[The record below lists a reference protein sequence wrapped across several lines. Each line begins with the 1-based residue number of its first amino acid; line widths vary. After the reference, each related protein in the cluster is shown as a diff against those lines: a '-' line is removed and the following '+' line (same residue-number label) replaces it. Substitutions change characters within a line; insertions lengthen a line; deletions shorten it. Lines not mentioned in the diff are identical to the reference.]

1 MSIKDNVQDSMR
13 VTTVLA
19 VAAIGG
25 STIWVV
31 GYDAGY
37 QKALQ
42 QPQKPTVIFGTQIIN
57 NSNSY
62 WSPGAGTVSNQEQ
75 PKQESTPDK

>member
-1 MSIKDNVQDSMR
+1 MKSSAALV
-13 VTTVLA
+13 

-25 STIWVV
+25 CTIWTV
-31 GYDAGY
+31 GYDAGF

-57 NSNSY
+57 NSNNY
-62 WSPGAGTVSNQEQ
+62 WSPSAGSIDTQELE
-75 PKQESTPDK
+75 KPDK